1 MTNIYVETDTPEYY
15 DVTIKGVEHF
25 GIEKSAI
32 RHMIEKLDASDGV
45 NVWIRGVN
53 YGNMAKKDIDE
64 IVMELDNL
72 IHH

>member
-1 MTNIYVETDTPEYY
+1 MTNIYVETETPEYY

-32 RHMIEKLDASDGV
+32 RHMIEKLDASNGV

-53 YGNMAKKDIDE
+53 YGNMVKEDIDE